1 MRILIVGAGIA
12 GPDACLLVAPRW
24 SRADAG
30 RVRVP
35 ASRGGY
41 LVDFWGAGFEV
52 AERMGIVPELTT
64 LAAFPRL
71 AALIRNWIAV
81 SGNPVLEQAQQDL
94 EETVMPWIEEV
105 LTAGQAIGAVRT
117 DLPPGLLIA
126 VVAGMGQAMDTW
138 LLTQQLNDADLPP
151 LIGHL
156 IAMIR
161 RAVEPLDGPLDRGT
175 TGHPAST
182 SRPHK

>member
-1 MRILIVGAGIA
+1 MYYYFDGKEDLYAHVARVELMRLFAAVGPLTIPVAA
-12 GPDACLLVAPRW
+12 DPDAFW
-24 SRADAG
+24 STLE
-30 RVRVP
+30 
-35 ASRGGY
+35 SYY
-41 LVDFWGAGFEV
+41 LQL
-52 AERMGIVPELTT
+52 MTT

-94 EETVMPWIEEV
+94 EETVMPWIEGV

-138 LLTQQLNDADLPP
+138 LLTQQLDDADLPP

-161 RAVEPLDGPLDRGT
+161 RAVEPLDGPLDRGAA
-175 TGHPAST
+175 GHPAST